1 MTARVPS
8 LPSIPFPHSS
18 VARPNWRQG
27 LIRWPRP
34 FSTITLSHWAQPQ
47 VSDPFRRFVAK
58 HQILLNGKLAAEM
71 PPWRWP
77 SLYVNNWK
85 CELISELFTQHLHLW
100 QASNCKLCW
109 QLFTRRQ
116 DYKPLSTH
124 SPTLLWRVGN
134 CSCHSSLPACNQL
147 WTRLISK
154 PHHSHSR
161 IPGYS
166 MLVLPYPATIF
177 GLSHPQNTLPLN
189 WKEFPDLAAMLHLSR
204 QVQVLESTLPS

>member
-1 MTARVPS
+1 MATRSCWMENCLEMAV
-8 LPSIPFPHSS
+8 LK
-18 VARPNWRQG
+18 VA
-27 LIRWPRP
+27 
-34 FSTITLSHWAQPQ
+34 FCLSEIKG
-47 VSDPFRRFVAK
+47 K
-58 HQILLNGKLAAEM
+58 H
-71 PPWRWP
+71 
-77 SLYVNNWK
+77 VNNWK

-124 SPTLLWRVGN
+124 SPALLWRVGN

-177 GLSHPQNTLPLN
+177 GLSHPQNTLPPN
-189 WKEFPDLAAMLHLSR
+189 WKEFPDLAAMLHLWR
-204 QVQVLESTLPS
+204 QVQALESTLLS